1 MDQYNSFI
9 KLNFENKFQTPRNRK
24 FSQMKYNDYEAML
37 IQQDQFV
44 KGRWWFLDQMEDSLK
59 DVLNYYESFCNQ
71 LADFEQILSSNK
83 DMWAPEISIEEI
95 DNFNDRNTPAL
106 EIIEEKESVPTSTS
120 NYSPVD
126 RIETEPIQK

>member
-44 KGRWWFLDQMEDSLK
+44 KGRW
-59 DVLNYYESFCNQ
+59 
-71 LADFEQILSSNK
+71 
-83 DMWAPEISIEEI
+83 
-95 DNFNDRNTPAL
+95 
-106 EIIEEKESVPTSTS
+106 
-120 NYSPVD
+120 
-126 RIETEPIQK
+126 